1 MSAIRRTGVFVV
13 ALAVALALDAGQG
26 PHTAAGATKGS
37 YSGSWSGS
45 QTTEGMNGSGSG
57 SISFTVDAEGGS
69 FSCSFSGSGSFS
81 GTRDGAKVT
90 GRVTSMAGS
99 GCSGSYD
106 PKTGAVGGSM
116 TINESLSW
124 SWTSTYNGQ
133 TYSGSDSDSISL
145 GASVSGNVKKG
156 SGSVSYNGGNLT
168 WRVSGSG
175 GDLKQAVEFKDLSQ
189 AQKEAALEALISGIP
204 EDKLLKMTDKE
215 LQAHIDKKFAE
226 LDESDLKRANKTLED
241 PKTAERVERSA
252 QATEAKAAVNAA
264 FESAP
269 KDFTHEKLV
278 KDIREMNDPYVRE
291 QAARQFVDNADKQI
305 ERVSAEIKQ
314 KKAPLEKETG
324 FVDGVKEFVS
334 GKLGNT
340 EAGEAA
346 VDGAM
351 GVSKDYAVNKFE
363 NAIEDME
370 TVKKVYGAGKSALEI
385 KENIEGMQ
393 NAFKD
398 LKDKSQKLKALREK
412 GDITGQQ
419 ADQIKALHIA
429 GHLLGKVADYV
440 PIKGTGEMVQSTFEA
455 MTKPALVIA
464 TLGKTR
470 DDLVNNP
477 DMNLEGRKMHISEI
491 NEKPHVIERDDP
503 TRPGQKIKY
512 AFDKKSGEYHQIK
525 EKKKEPDLYEWAKSL
540 FRKKETPAH
549 LKKYH

>member
-13 ALAVALALDAGQG
+13 ALAVALALVAGQG

-37 YSGSWSGS
+37 YSGSWSGT

-81 GTRDGAKVT
+81 GTNDGARVT
-90 GRVTSMAGS
+90 GRVSMKGS

-106 PKTGAVGGSM
+106 PKTGAVDGSM
-116 TINESLSW
+116 SLGEALSW
-124 SWTSTYNGQ
+124 SWTATHGGQ
-133 TYSGSDSDSISL
+133 TYSGSDSKNISL

-156 SGSVSYNGGNLT
+156 TGSVSYSGGNLG

-175 GDLKQAVEFKDLSQ
+175 GDLKKAVEFKDLTQ

-241 PKTAERVERSA
+241 PKAAERVERSA

-269 KDFTHEKLV
+269 KDFAHEKLV
-278 KDIREMNDPYVRE
+278 QDIREMNDPYVRE

-324 FVDGVKEFVS
+324 FVDGVKEYVS

-340 EAGEAA
+340 QAGEAA

-363 NAIEDME
+363 KAIEDME
-370 TVKKVYGAGKSALEI
+370 TVKKVYDTGKSALEI

-393 NAFKD
+393 NAYKD

-491 NEKPHVIERDDP
+491 NESPHVIERDDP

-540 FRKKETPAH
+540 FKKKETPAH